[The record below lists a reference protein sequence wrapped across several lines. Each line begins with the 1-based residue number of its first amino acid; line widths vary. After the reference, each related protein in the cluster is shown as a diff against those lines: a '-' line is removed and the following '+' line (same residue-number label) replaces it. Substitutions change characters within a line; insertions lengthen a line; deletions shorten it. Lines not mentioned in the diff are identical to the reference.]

1 MADRRDLVLRRME
14 LADLA
19 FVESWLHDPD
29 VARWY
34 LAGSTI
40 EEQIEDLRRCVVG
53 DEPTEALVVADG
65 NEPIGWCQ
73 WYLCRDY
80 PQHSRGVEAGPDD
93 IGIDYAIGDRT
104 RRAHGFGS
112 ALVGALVAYIS
123 RRHATGAVIA
133 DPEAANLASRK
144 VLEKNGFQLLAERP
158 IDSEPTDVPMAIYR
172 LTRHPHVI
180 DRHVRRATEDDA
192 AAIGVLLHEF
202 NEEFNE
208 PTPGPIFLAK
218 RVGDLL
224 ASGDTSILLGGRNPD
239 GLALLRFR
247 PALWNE
253 ALECSLAELYVVRA
267 RRGHGLGRS
276 LVEAAIL
283 HAGEQRAG
291 HMEVATNEH
300 NVEARALYESLG
312 FTKGEG
318 RSTDYFYQR
327 ALS

>member
-1 MADRRDLVLRRME
+1 MTDRRDLMLRRME
-14 LADLA
+14 LVDLA
-19 FVESWLHDPD
+19 LVDAWLHDPD
-29 VARWY
+29 VAQWY

-40 EEQIEDLRRCVVG
+40 EDQVEDLRRCVLG

-80 PQHSRGVEAGPDD
+80 PQHAKGVEAGPDD
-93 IGIDYAIGDRT
+93 VGIDYAIGDRT
-104 RRAHGFGS
+104 RRAHGSGS
-112 ALVGALVAYIS
+112 ALVGALVAYVR
-123 RRHATGAVIA
+123 RRHAVGAVIA

-144 VLEKNGFQLLAERP
+144 VLEKNGFQLLSVRP
-158 IDSEPTDVPMAIYR
+158 IDSEPTDSPMAIYR
-172 LTRHPHVI
+172 LSPQPDVI
-180 DRHVRRATEDDA
+180 DLNVRRATKDDA
-192 AAIGVLLHEF
+192 AAIGQLLHEF
-202 NEEFNE
+202 NEEFDE
-208 PTPGPIFLAK
+208 PTPGPAFLAK
-218 RVGDLL
+218 RVNDLL
-224 ASGDTSILLGGRNPD
+224 ATGDTSILLGGRNPD

-247 PALWNE
+247 PALWGD
-253 ALECSLAELYVVRA
+253 ALECNLAELYVVRA

-291 HMEVATNEH
+291 HIEVATNEQ

-312 FTKGEG
+312 FTKGDG

-327 ALS
+327 TLL